1 MQQIRHSPPFLHAT
15 KIENKK
21 FLIFSKFGGEN
32 VSGGYLE
39 GQTSWGQIL
48 VGDHGNP
55 GRI

>member
-15 KIENKK
+15 KIENNK